1 MPRVLVQTGLS
12 RSRGG
17 YSCIEMLHPISMM
30 SDPVLLHEREAHPR
44 MGEPDSRWK
53 DAKNTPTQP
62 IST

>member
-1 MPRVLVQTGLS
+1 MV
-12 RSRGG
+12 
-17 YSCIEMLHPISMM
+17 SMM
-30 SDPVLLHEREAHPR
+30 SDPVLLHEGEAPPR